1 MSKRK
6 AQTPHAELPAF
17 QLAELA
23 QNPEAAQDAFRDN
36 KLLLVR
42 GFSAHNGE
50 SRCLKALQKVLER
63 DAAVLHD
70 SWCVENPGSA
80 KEASL
85 GLEEVLN
92 KQEKC
97 HAENYYVSC
106 IIQGD
111 NNLVGEFEKDIDF
124 KDPSFTS
131 KWKNFRHTKPLWIFY
146 GHNEGKLAL
155 EGRAEHTD
163 SVSHDGTW
171 HIQLHGKK
179 VWYCRP
185 MEDSEEWGDS
195 VPTQFKDGLRIE
207 VQAGDCLMIN
217 TRLWWHR
224 TELPPSAHS
233 SISIARDFFC
243 PAVRCGSKR
252 RRESTGD
259 EGQEE
264 EDIFVNRD
272 GVYAATAVA
281 AGEVILRE
289 AEMPDCA
296 LTRSTQPNAFV
307 TENEEGE
314 GCLVAL
320 RDIVAGEF
328 FSVAE
333 SDSEEDDD
341 GDDDEDEGDAV
352 DAQGGNSEG
361 EDEDEDEDEDGES
374 EEGGSEDDDE
384 AVAEEEEVGF

>member
-1 MSKRK
+1 
-6 AQTPHAELPAF
+6 
-17 QLAELA
+17 
-23 QNPEAAQDAFRDN
+23 
-36 KLLLVR
+36 
-42 GFSAHNGE
+42 
-50 SRCLKALQKVLER
+50 
-63 DAAVLHD
+63 
-70 SWCVENPGSA
+70 
-80 KEASL
+80 
-85 GLEEVLN
+85 
-92 KQEKC
+92 
-97 HAENYYVSC
+97 
-106 IIQGD
+106 
-111 NNLVGEFEKDIDF
+111 
-124 KDPSFTS
+124 
-131 KWKNFRHTKPLWIFY
+131 
-146 GHNEGKLAL
+146 
-155 EGRAEHTD
+155 
-163 SVSHDGTW
+163 
-171 HIQLHGKK
+171 
-179 VWYCRP
+179 
-185 MEDSEEWGDS
+185 
-195 VPTQFKDGLRIE
+195 
-207 VQAGDCLMIN
+207 MIN

-243 PAVRCGSKR
+243 PAVRSGSKR

-272 GVYAATAVA
+272 GVYAAKAVA

-341 GDDDEDEGDAV
+341 GDDDEDED
-352 DAQGGNSEG
+352 
-361 EDEDEDEDEDGES
+361 
-374 EEGGSEDDDE
+374 GGSEDGGERRRGAKMGGAKTKMEGAKKGGAKTMMKRLRRKKRLGSDHN
-384 AVAEEEEVGF
+384 VARVVTHCFIN